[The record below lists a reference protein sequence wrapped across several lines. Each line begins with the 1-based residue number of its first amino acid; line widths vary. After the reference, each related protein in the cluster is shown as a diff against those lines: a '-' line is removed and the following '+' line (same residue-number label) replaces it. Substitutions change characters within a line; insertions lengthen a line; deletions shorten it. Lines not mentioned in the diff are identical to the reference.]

1 MTRVLW
7 HRTGLVVCLVAAGIL
22 LVLAVFGPV
31 VYFARIGFL
40 RLRKLARGGMLSLKA
55 HQHANL

>member
-1 MTRVLW
+1 
-7 HRTGLVVCLVAAGIL
+7 LVVCLVAAGIL